1 MHEIWA
7 LIEALFRKSSNWKR
21 ALTLME
27 EMPRRRVDLS
37 GVEAGCFV
45 SAARKNLA
53 DGLVLPM
60 LAGVLKKWLDE
71 ECIPKPAN
79 VSKLGALLAEKPGI
93 LVVHKPAGIT
103 TENFVKMVEVA
114 VAVPLCAVSRLDHP
128 TSGVLPIAVGKEDS
142 GPSKWLKAQFAGRLV
157 IKEYLCLCEGQ
168 SLGAVGQKGRLSNA
182 LLPGAFQAHTE
193 VCSFGREADTFFT
206 VQARYST
213 EACHLQQNPRCII
226 STFKHIQTGLE
237 FLQKSFIVEG
247 RQFFFTMSSS
257 AEFWYF
263 LALQMPCR

>member
-1 MHEIWA
+1 
-7 LIEALFRKSSNWKR
+7 
-21 ALTLME
+21 ME
-27 EMPRRRVDLS
+27 EMPRRRVDVS

-60 LAGVLKKWLDE
+60 LQGILKKWLDE

-79 VSKLGALLAEKPGI
+79 LSTVGALLAEKPGI

-168 SLGAVGQKGRLSNA
+168 SLGSVGQKGRLSHA

-193 VCSFGREADTFFT
+193 VCSFGREADTIFT

-213 EACHLQQNPRCII
+213 EACHLQQNPTSYSDYSDII
-226 STFKHIQTGLE
+226 STFKLDLE
-237 FLQKSFIVEG
+237 FLQKSFIVE
-247 RQFFFTMSSS
+247 SKS
-257 AEFWYF
+257 FW
-263 LALQMPCR
+263 AVQ